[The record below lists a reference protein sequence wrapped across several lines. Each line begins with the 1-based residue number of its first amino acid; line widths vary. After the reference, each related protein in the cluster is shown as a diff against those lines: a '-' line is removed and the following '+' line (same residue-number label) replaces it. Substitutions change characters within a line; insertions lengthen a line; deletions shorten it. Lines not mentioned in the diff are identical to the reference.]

1 MPLRHPSHLPH
12 DGVSGRVRAVPCDE
26 VDRTIQQAISHVR
39 VWFLVAQHRT
49 PPLKAHNLQ
58 GFQTL
63 EYYGS

>member
-1 MPLRHPSHLPH
+1 MSVRHPSHLPY
-12 DGVSGRVRAVPCDE
+12 DGVFRRVRAIPCNE
-26 VDRTIQQAISHVR
+26 VDRTIRQAISHVR

-49 PPLKAHNLQ
+49 PPLKAHHLP